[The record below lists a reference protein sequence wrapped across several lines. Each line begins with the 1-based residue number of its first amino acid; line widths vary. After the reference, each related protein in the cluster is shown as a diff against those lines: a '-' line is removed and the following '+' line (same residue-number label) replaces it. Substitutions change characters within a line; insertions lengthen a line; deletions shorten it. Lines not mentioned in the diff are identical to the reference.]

1 MKRIIAWLCV
11 ALAALL
17 LLSACSSKVIY
28 DDQSNT
34 YADKK
39 TGQKYL
45 MAGTCFEPVSY
56 NVEKEYG
63 TLVVGVGEFALF
75 AVKGVEE
82 GTWLATELGDVMYR
96 EDQTLPTLAT
106 FDTSRIYICRE
117 DEKIHAFNIVEDESE
132 IDSILDLYLNGTSI
146 EYPSLKTPKQN
157 LRLRLGSDTY
167 KHLYYKLIYLEYAED
182 VIVYG
187 TDAQGNETEINYGK
201 YFIYSREEDR
211 CVPVGDTIHKYVGE
225 D

>member
-1 MKRIIAWLCV
+1 MKKRIVWLCL
-11 ALAALL
+11 ALAAML
-17 LLSACSSKVIY
+17 LLSACSAKVIY
-28 DDQSNT
+28 DDQNKT
-34 YADKK
+34 YTDKK
-39 TGQKYL
+39 TGQEYL

-82 GTWLATELGDVMYR
+82 GTWLATEFGDVMYR

-117 DEKIHAFNIVEDESE
+117 DEKIHAFAIMEDKAE
-132 IDSILDLYLNGTSI
+132 IDKLLDVYLNGTPI
-146 EYPSLKTPKQN
+146 EYPSLKTPEQN

-182 VIVYG
+182 VIVYS
-187 TDAQGNETEINYGK
+187 TDADGNEIETNYGK
-201 YFIYSREEDR
+201 YFIYSREENR
-211 CVPVGDTIHKYVGE
+211 CVPVDGTVHKYVE
-225 D
+225 